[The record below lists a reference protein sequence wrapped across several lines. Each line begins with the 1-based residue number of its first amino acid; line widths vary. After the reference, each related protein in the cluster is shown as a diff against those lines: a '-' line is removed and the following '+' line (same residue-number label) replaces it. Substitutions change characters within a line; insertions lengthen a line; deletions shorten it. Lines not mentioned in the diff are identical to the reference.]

1 MLDIEGAP
9 RRAPSIVWHRLN
21 CFAFHARCYHKDAVT
36 SQRRLCCMV
45 LTALLGHALVA
56 TLSFAQSRS
65 AASSRDQELNRQ
77 FQAAVAQ
84 YDAGHFPEAATQ
96 LEKLL
101 REVPDSFEAQELL
114 GMVYAGQ
121 SHDEL
126 ARPHLEA
133 AVRLKPTSAAA
144 HINLAAN
151 LVRLGDVEGA
161 RQQLKRAVV
170 LEPKNYDANHN
181 LGEIY
186 IKQGKLPDAI
196 PFLKQAQQINPASYD
211 NGYDLA
217 LAYLLTDHND
227 PARQVVRAL
236 LEGKDTAELH
246 NLLGQI
252 EEKDGNFV
260 AAANEFE
267 TAAHQDPSESNLFDW
282 ASELLLHRT
291 LEPAIEVFRSAT
303 DRYPASARLAIGL
316 GIAYYSRGIYDEAV
330 KSLLRAADL
339 SPSDPRCYLFLSKAY
354 DSSPSQ
360 ADEVIQRFRR
370 FSELQPNDA
379 RAQYYYAISLWNP
392 RIDWGRDL
400 ESAIRLST
408 GSGGGPDRAGGCLQ
422 PHPIAHAE
430 SSDGCAVFRSTYR
443 EALVQRKTGFLSDRE
458 GPLRRRLSSGRRAT
472 GLPGPPAGGRPR
484 LPAKETS
491 DQRVHLALWE
501 RLRRTGESR
510 VAPRLQPASL
520 GRGGNDILGGV

>member
-1 MLDIEGAP
+1 M
-9 RRAPSIVWHRLN
+9 
-21 CFAFHARCYHKDAVT
+21 T

-379 RAQYYYAISLWNP
+379 RAQYYYAISLWKGKRAQDP
-392 RIDWGRDL
+392 AVDL
-400 ESAIRLST
+400 TQI
-408 GSGGGPDRAGGCLQ
+408 
-422 PHPIAHAE
+422 
-430 SSDGCAVFRSTYR
+430 
-443 EALVQRKTGFLSDRE
+443 EALLRKAITLAPKLSEAHFQLGNLLSDQTHYADAIPQYLMALERNSE
-458 GPLRRRLSSGRRAT
+458 IADAHYRLGQAYVHTGQKDKAQAQFALYQEQRA
-472 GLPGPPAGGRPR
+472 
-484 LPAKETS
+484 
-491 DQRVHLALWE
+491 QHLADLDKQRAE
-501 RLRRTGESR
+501 IRQFVYSEENRTS
-510 VAPRLQPASL
+510 AKQ
-520 GRGGNDILGGV
+520 

>member
-379 RAQYYYAISLWNP
+379 RAQYYYAISLWKGKRAQDP
-392 RIDWGRDL
+392 AVDL
-400 ESAIRLST
+400 TQI
-408 GSGGGPDRAGGCLQ
+408 
-422 PHPIAHAE
+422 
-430 SSDGCAVFRSTYR
+430 
-443 EALVQRKTGFLSDRE
+443 EALLRKAITLAPKLSEAHFQLGNLLSDQTHYADAIPQYLMALERNSE
-458 GPLRRRLSSGRRAT
+458 IADAHYRLGQAYVHTGQKDKAQAQFALYQEQRA
-472 GLPGPPAGGRPR
+472 
-484 LPAKETS
+484 
-491 DQRVHLALWE
+491 QHLADLDKQRAE
-501 RLRRTGESR
+501 IRQFVYSEENRTS
-510 VAPRLQPASL
+510 AKQ
-520 GRGGNDILGGV
+520 